1 MVGVP
6 IILHRAGGG
15 RQVFD
20 PMWGIIYRATQA
32 DIPRRTP
39 IILVINDDNEDQEDQ
54 EEDDGLSVGLHLS
67 L

>member
-20 PMWGIIYRATQA
+20 PMWGIIYRATQP

-39 IILVINDDNEDQEDQ
+39 IILIINEDQ